1 MNDNKYHID
10 IDLYIDILMA
20 KKYKVVLTP
29 LSEEDGG
36 GWLAEV
42 PELPG
47 CMTDGETEE
56 EALREL
62 ESAKRAWFNAYRSRS
77 QLPTT

>member
-42 PELPG
+42 PDLPG

-62 ESAKRAWFNAYRSRS
+62 ESAKRAWFNAYRSRIK
-77 QLPTT
+77 L